1 MFLQQDSIVSEH
13 TVSAGVADTVLHK
26 TARPQTPYQVLRML
40 PKDATPAQQDSA
52 IQAWFKP
59 GKIHYS
65 DRPDTLHLPGHDA
78 GRSLKD
84 VSLPQYYRESFFAND
99 SLLHPELTGGRPGIA
114 GDPVPYT
121 VRGDDA
127 IACML
132 LFCFVLAVTAFA
144 YSRQA
149 ILHQLKDF
157 FYIPR
162 TDKTSSSASS
172 EKFPFHIFLSI
183 QTCLLLAITYYF
195 YITHYVADTFVL
207 DAPYELI
214 GIFFGV
220 FIAYFIFKII
230 IYKVVNLIFFR
241 SKKSKQWTWTL
252 TFITAL
258 EGIALFPAVILQ
270 VYFNLPMQNV
280 VYYFIFVLI
289 LTKILTIYKCRVIF
303 FRQIS
308 DFLQIILYLCALEI
322 IPLLSLAGILV
333 LITDQL
339 KVNF

>member
-1 MFLQQDSIVSEH
+1 MLIQQDSIASEQV
-13 TVSAGVADTVLHK
+13 VSAAVADTAVHRS
-26 TARPQTPYQVLRML
+26 ARPQTPYQVLKML

-59 GKIHYS
+59 GEIHYS
-65 DRPDTLHLPGHDA
+65 ERPDTLHLPGHDA

-99 SLLHPELTGGRPGIA
+99 SLLHPELPAGRPGMA

-121 VRGDDA
+121 VRSDDA
-127 IACML
+127 INSIL
-132 LFCFVLAVTAFA
+132 LFCFVLAALAFS

-162 TDKTSSSASS
+162 SDKTSSD
-172 EKFPFHIFLSI
+172 ETNGKFPFQIFLSL

-220 FIAYFIFKII
+220 FVAYSAFKILL
-230 IYKVVNLIFFR
+230 YKAINLIFFR
-241 SKKSKQWTWTL
+241 SKKSKQWTWTF

-289 LTKILTIYKCRVIF
+289 LTKILTFYKCWIIF

-322 IPLLSLAGILV
+322 IPLLSLGGILV